1 MRYYGVT
8 DRGLV
13 RKTNQDNYV
22 IASNEVGDVFA
33 IVCDG
38 IGGGRGGDV
47 ASKIA
52 IDYFS
57 EVFSENNGFTDRDEV
72 FNWIRFHVAKA
83 NDQIFVRST
92 TTSIY
97 KGMGTTFVGILLCKV
112 GRFIVNI
119 GDSRVYGAYPD
130 SKFTPLTQDHTLV
143 NDLLKT
149 GEITQEEAEYHPKKN
164 VLTNALGVWDSV
176 RIDIHEHTGPI
187 SSFLI
192 CSDGLYGYVD
202 HDVIKKVMVSKEL
215 STTLK
220 VRNLLNKALKAG
232 GYDNITII
240 LIELEA
246 GDIR

>member
-8 DRGLV
+8 DKGLV

-38 IGGGRGGDV
+38 IGGGKAGDV

-57 EVFSENNGFTDRDEV
+57 EVFSENKGFKDRQDV
-72 FNWIRFHVAKA
+72 VIWIRYHISKA
-83 NDQIFVRST
+83 NDLIFVKST
-92 TTSIY
+92 TTNVY
-97 KGMGTTFVGILLCKV
+97 KGMGTTFVGVLLCRV
-112 GRFIVNI
+112 GRFVVNI
-119 GDSRVYGAYPD
+119 GDSRVYCTYPD
-130 SKFTPLTQDHTLV
+130 GRFIPVTKDHTLV

-149 GEITQEEAEYHPKKN
+149 GEITKEEAEFHPKKN
-164 VLTNALGVWDSV
+164 VLTNALGVWDNV
-176 RIDIHEHTGPI
+176 RIDIEEHPESI

-192 CSDGLYGYVD
+192 CSDGLYGYVE
-202 HDVIKKVMVSKEL
+202 HDVIKKVMTSKEL

-220 VRNLLNKALKAG
+220 VRNLLNKALRVG

-246 GDIR
+246 SDNR

>member
-8 DRGLV
+8 DKGLV

-38 IGGGRGGDV
+38 IGGGRAGDV

-57 EVFSENNGFTDRDEV
+57 EMFSENKGFRDEEDV
-72 FNWIRFHVAKA
+72 IRWIRYHLLKA
-83 NDQIFVRST
+83 NDIIFTKST
-92 TTSIY
+92 TSNVY
-97 KGMGTTFVGILLCKV
+97 KGMGTTFVGVLICKI
-112 GRFIVNI
+112 GRYVVNI
-119 GDSRVYGAYPD
+119 GDSRVYCAYPD
-130 SKFTPLTQDHTLV
+130 GRFVPVTKDHTLV

-149 GEITQEEAEYHPKKN
+149 GEITKEEAEFHPKKN
-164 VLTNALGVWDSV
+164 VITNALGVWDNV
-176 RIDIHEHTGPI
+176 RIDIDPHPEKI
-187 SSFLI
+187 NSFLI
-192 CSDGLYGYVD
+192 CSDGLYGYVE
-202 HDVIKKVMVSKEL
+202 HEVIYKIMMSKEL

-220 VRNLLNKALKAG
+220 VRNLLNKSLKVG
-232 GYDNITII
+232 GYDNVTII

-246 GDIR
+246 NDNR